1 MSLGNLIEIGLIAAG
16 VPESFHSDVIT
27 KIMEAIDDEIMGQ
40 LREKE
45 GVELPYDNDIIM
57 AIDLKIT

>member
-16 VPESFHSDVIT
+16 VPEYFHADVVA

-40 LREKE
+40 LREKP
-45 GVELPYDNDIIM
+45 GVELPYDNDILM
-57 AIDLKIT
+57 SIDLKIT